1 MESMHHRWFLVIHR
15 SRHAFLRERFGGLDI
30 EPRLLPLLRR
40 LYGSERLR
48 QEDLSAES
56 GLDKS
61 TIARAV
67 RRVIDLGYVTR
78 VPCLEDRRAYHLML
92 TEKARMLIPELD
104 AAMDEWAAGVTAG
117 FSDEELRQ
125 LDGYLRRMADGAE
138 KLAGSGRNSR
148 H

>member
-1 MESMHHRWFLVIHR
+1 MESMRHRWFLLIHR
-15 SRHAFLRERFGGLDI
+15 SRHAFLRDRFRHLDV

-40 LYGSERLR
+40 LSGPERLR

-67 RRVIDLGYVTR
+67 RRLIALGYVTR
-78 VPCLEDRRAYHLML
+78 EPCPEDRRAYHLML
-92 TEKARMLIPELD
+92 TERARRLIPELD
-104 AAMDEWAAGVTAG
+104 AAMEEWAAGLTAG
-117 FSDEELRQ
+117 FSDEELLQ
-125 LDGYLRRMADGAE
+125 LDSYLRRMADGAE
-138 KLAGSGRNSR
+138 KLTGSGRDGR